1 MLTLA
6 ALVILTATAYIL
18 VQPRF
23 WALVPACATTRA
35 QVQAW
40 QDAKASN
47 RGPLWNAGRSD
58 WTDCLSDARI
68 MWTPS
73 RGREIPTIRALARII
88 VNDGACT

>member
-6 ALVILTATAYIL
+6 ALTVAFYIL

-58 WTDCLSDARI
+58 WTDCLSQDRI

-73 RGREIPTIRALARII
+73 RGRETPTIRALARIV